1 MAKRQIL
8 FAGCGHL
15 KDQVVALFAQI
26 SQQLECVFVDDG
38 AGVIREHTR
47 LAASGSPAL
56 VVAIQTQLSGIG
68 GAESA
73 RLIRALERGLQ
84 SPASAILL
92 LCDEGENAELMVRD
106 LGRAVSLPM
115 TRSLSDEQAAHRLVK
130 AVNRILSQLRKRG
143 RG

>member
-1 MAKRQIL
+1 MED
-8 FAGCGHL
+8 H
-15 KDQVVALFAQI
+15 VVALIAQI

-38 AGVIREHTR
+38 AGVLREHTR
-47 LAASGSPAL
+47 LAASGTPAL

-73 RLIRALERGLQ
+73 RLIRALERGLK

-92 LCDEGENAELMVRD
+92 LSEDDEKAEVMVQN

-115 TRSLSDEQAAHRLVK
+115 TPSLSDEQAAHRLVK